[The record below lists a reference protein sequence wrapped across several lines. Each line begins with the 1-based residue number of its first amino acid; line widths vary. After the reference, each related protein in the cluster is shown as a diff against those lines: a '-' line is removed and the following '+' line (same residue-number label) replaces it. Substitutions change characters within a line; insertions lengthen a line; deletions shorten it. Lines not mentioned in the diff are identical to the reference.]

1 MAKVDETRKGRAT
14 SRCFAFSAGCSVKN
28 SSHEHIW
35 IWVPLIPISK
45 NQGLPT
51 FMEGSHRNK
60 GDKAD
65 RLYDPVLQLGF
76 ALMFDARLRSNVP
89 KAGGGVV
96 LARAYDVTKC

>member
-1 MAKVDETRKGRAT
+1 
-14 SRCFAFSAGCSVKN
+14 
-28 SSHEHIW
+28 
-35 IWVPLIPISK
+35 
-45 NQGLPT
+45 
-51 FMEGSHRNK
+51 MEGSHSNK

-96 LARAYDVTKC
+96 LARAYYVTKC